1 MARKKMPRR
10 KPFPK
15 GGPRIH
21 PVEVSKAHGAYN
33 ELVRSKLAE
42 LLERPSSRSES
53 GEPESG
59 TRRETRLE
67 RLLQAAI
74 GRAEAGETA
83 ARRDVLEWFAG
94 KPVQPIETSG
104 PGGGPLRVVWDMP
117 GPERERGAS
126 PGGGSPESESPEVNK

>member
-15 GGPRIH
+15 GDPRVH
-21 PVEVSKAHGAYN
+21 RAAVSKEHGAHN

-42 LLERPSSRSES
+42 LLERPSDS
-53 GEPESG
+53 PESG
-59 TRRETRLE
+59 KRGETHLE
-67 RLLQAAI
+67 RILQTAI
-74 GRAEAGETA
+74 DRAGDGETA

-94 KPVQPIETSG
+94 KPVQPIEASG

-126 PGGGSPESESPEVNK
+126 PGGGSPESESPEVNR